1 MTRQQLDLGGAT
13 SAAVAHGRRWWVL
26 GVVSAGQLMIALD
39 TTVASVMGPE
49 LQRSLGLS
57 ETGLQWVFNNYIVLF
72 GGLLLLGGR
81 LNDVIGRRRMFI
93 GGLILFAGGSLLAAL
108 SHTDTE
114 ILIARAI
121 QGFAAA
127 GLSPAC
133 LSILV
138 VSFPDRTER
147 TKAFGVWGAV
157 IGVGAG
163 LGTLIG
169 GAIVNVDWRL
179 AFYINLPIAAVL
191 LVCALVLIRGGRPEG
206 LRPKVDLLG
215 GVSGTVGLG
224 ALVFGIV
231 SVNGHGWTGA
241 ETLASFAVAI
251 ILLPAFVFIESR
263 VDSPLL
269 PLRLFK
275 QRGVVAG
282 SLGEFFTAGVMFP
295 CFMLLPIYM
304 QTVLGYSPL
313 KTGLAYLPTTLAMMI
328 IAGPLAKGIT
338 KIGAQIPYVLGSL
351 LLAGMLVLL
360 MNTPSSGSYTKIMLP
375 ITALLGVGLVLCLI
389 PTPTVGTS
397 EATEEDAGSTSA
409 VLNVSTQV
417 GGALGLAISATLVQ
431 SHLNH
436 LLARGESELT
446 AVNQA
451 LHQGI
456 SSLFVWVGFSVL
468 VGLIGFRKLDLSSP
482 APVPGPAVAP
492 EQRQTAG
499 SVLD

>member
-1 MTRQQLDLGGAT
+1 MTGQQLGTAD
-13 SAAVAHGRRWWVL
+13 AAVPGAVGDRRRWWVL

-49 LQRSLGLS
+49 LQRALGLS
-57 ETGLQWVFNNYIVLF
+57 ETGLQWVFNNYIILF

-81 LNDVIGRRRMFI
+81 LSDLVGRRRMFL
-93 GGLILFAGGSLLAAL
+93 GGLVLFAGGSLLAAL
-108 SHTDTE
+108 AHTDTE
-114 ILIARAI
+114 ILVARAV

-191 LVCALVLIRGGRPEG
+191 VVAALMLIKGGAPQG
-206 LRPKVDLLG
+206 PRPKADVLG
-215 GVSGTVGLG
+215 GLTGTVGLG
-224 ALVFGIV
+224 ALVYGIV
-231 SVNGHGWTGA
+231 GVSGHGWLGA
-241 ETLASFAVAI
+241 QTLAAFAVAVV
-251 ILLPAFVFIESR
+251 LLPSFVLIESR
-263 VDSPLL
+263 VSAPLL
-269 PLRLFK
+269 PLRLFR

-282 SLGEFFTAGVMFP
+282 SLGEFFTAGLMMP

-351 LLAGMLVLL
+351 LLAGMLALF
-360 MNTPSSGSYTKIMLP
+360 MGTPTGGSYTKIMLP

-397 EATEEDAGSTSA
+397 EATEEDAGTTSA

-431 SHLNH
+431 NHLNH
-436 LLARGESELT
+436 LLAAGVSELG
-446 AVNQA
+446 AVNQS

-456 SSLFVWVGFSVL
+456 SSLFVWVGLSVL
-468 VGLIGFRKLDLSSP
+468 TGLIGFRKLDLSAQPPVP
-482 APVPGPAVAP
+482 APTQTQRPAAAV
-492 EQRQTAG
+492 TG
-499 SVLD
+499 D

>member
-1 MTRQQLDLGGAT
+1 MAGQQRGTADAAGPAALGDR
-13 SAAVAHGRRWWVL
+13 RRWWVL

-49 LQRSLGLS
+49 LQKALGLS
-57 ETGLQWVFNNYIVLF
+57 ETGLQWVFNNYIILF

-81 LNDVIGRRRMFI
+81 LNDLIGRRRMFL
-93 GGLILFAGGSLLAAL
+93 GGLVLFAGGSLLAAL
-108 SHTDTE
+108 AHTDHE
-114 ILIARAI
+114 ILIARAV

-191 LVCALVLIRGGRPEG
+191 VVAALLLIKGGAPRGP
-206 LRPKVDLLG
+206 RPKADVLG
-215 GVSGTVGLG
+215 GLTGTVGLG
-224 ALVFGIV
+224 ALVYGIV
-231 SVNGHGWTGA
+231 GVSSHGWTGA
-241 ETLASFAVAI
+241 QTLASFVVAVV
-251 ILLPAFVFIESR
+251 LLPSFVLIESR
-263 VDSPLL
+263 VSAPLL
-269 PLRLFK
+269 PLRLFR

-282 SLGEFFTAGVMFP
+282 SLGEFFTAGMMMP
-295 CFMLLPIYM
+295 SFMLLPIYM

-351 LLAGMLVLL
+351 LLAGMLALF
-360 MNTPSSGSYTKIMLP
+360 MATPTGGSYTKVMLP

-397 EATEEDAGSTSA
+397 EATEEDAGTTSA

-417 GGALGLAISATLVQ
+417 GGSLGLAISATLVQ

-436 LLARGESELT
+436 LLARGVSGLT
-446 AVNQA
+446 AVNQS

-456 SSLFVWVGFSVL
+456 ASLFVWVGFSVL
-468 VGLIGFRKLDLSSP
+468 VGLIGFRKLNLSAAPPVP
-482 APVPGPAVAP
+482 APAQTPAA
-492 EQRQTAG
+492 ALSG
-499 SVLD
+499 D